1 MHRADAK
8 GAMDDFKRAL
18 ALDRNDPEALLWLGY
33 GYAVAGRVPM
43 ARALMERLQQ
53 ADPLT
58 SINQTMFGMVA
69 MFDGHYDEALRW
81 TQRSVDV
88 DPGNPTTRMMHANAL
103 AANGRV
109 DEARG
114 LLHTVAS
121 EKPTMAWARLACAM
135 AYALSG
141 DREQVL
147 TSITPDLREAAAW
160 DDIFSW
166 WLADC
171 YTLVGEH
178 DAALDCVQR
187 MIELGMFNYPFLA
200 RHEPF
205 LAPLRDEP
213 RFGSLLEQARK
224 LWVAFEP

>member
-1 MHRADAK
+1 
-8 GAMDDFKRAL
+8 
-18 ALDRNDPEALLWLGY
+18 
-33 GYAVAGRVPM
+33 
-43 ARALMERLQQ
+43 
-53 ADPLT
+53 
-58 SINQTMFGMVA
+58 MVA

>member
-1 MHRADAK
+1 
-8 GAMDDFKRAL
+8 
-18 ALDRNDPEALLWLGY
+18 
-33 GYAVAGRVPM
+33 
-43 ARALMERLQQ
+43 
-53 ADPLT
+53 
-58 SINQTMFGMVA
+58 
-69 MFDGHYDEALRW
+69 
-81 TQRSVDV
+81 
-88 DPGNPTTRMMHANAL
+88 
-103 AANGRV
+103 
-109 DEARG
+109 
-114 LLHTVAS
+114 
-121 EKPTMAWARLACAM
+121 MAWARLACAM

-171 YTLVGEH
+171 YTLVGER